1 MPTFVLQLHRPVVSP
16 RRTALGAAAPQT
28 AVAAPTLDLTVG
40 RESLPSAASG
50 EHVASTL
57 RDLCAAALSI
67 VEGRAGKVL
76 VPLYDTPWELC
87 LVAGDD
93 RFDVSLYRTGAL
105 PEVRALDEGVAV
117 GELVAQL
124 RGAADALRG
133 LCAEAVA
140 QELRD
145 LLDRLSARSGRTLH
159 AADRGASTLIRWRSR
174 PRMAADGSGAASI
187 VAVTLQAVLTTRES
201 AARGELAQADLHALL
216 ARGRVGFEVRGQRID
231 LGAGFVF
238 LQFERLV
245 ALCRPLLEARAARR
259 AMNVRAH
266 VGGAT
271 LGLRL
276 GADDTL
282 ALTITRP
289 AEGTVTVP
297 ALDPRA
303 FVSPVAEGA
312 LALAA
317 STVRCDRG
325 LARNLRLRALRSE
338 ARALRRWL
346 RDLDRVDTKI
356 NDDPARYR
364 AVSAEVSND
373 IGALDLSAATRLR
386 FSQRWRAEVE
396 GLDLAGTFLCGDKL
410 IVPGAREL
418 CAIDRASGSIAW
430 TAPASRAATVL
441 AGDDILRVT
450 TRGEVEL
457 RCASTGDA
465 LWTARIVP
473 RVGAASPP
481 VVIAQPGVAR
491 VALLAEAERRL
502 VALDLRTGEARWT
515 LTARHGGSFRV
526 RRVGRLAVVVSGD
539 AVVTAVDISS
549 GEVVWRHGEAVPFS
563 AAPVVHGER
572 VVVLAGEPGR
582 GPAVAHVLG
591 GLTGKHEHTLH
602 AGVAACAPPAACG
615 DTVAIPCASREDGV
629 VLVGFSLESGRELF
643 RTALDATVAG
653 AARPATLAVDD
664 LFVTNLPSGRAVAV
678 DARTGDVRWTFHG
691 RSARPDDVP
700 RRLEPVVRAGAIF
713 LPQASLAVLR
723 PKDGVSLAEIDACD
737 LVPDLVRVD
746 EQGATYVGEES
757 GHLGCFELGARLRV
771 LRPV

>member
-1 MPTFVLQLHRPVVSP
+1 MPTFVLQLHRPAAP
-16 RRTALGAAAPQT
+16 RRSAIGAVAPRP
-28 AVAAPTLDLTVG
+28 AVAAPTLDLTIG
-40 RESLPSAASG
+40 RETLPSAASG
-50 EHVASTL
+50 EHVAATL

-67 VEGRAGKVL
+67 VEGRAGKAL

-105 PEVRALDEGVAV
+105 PEVRALDEGVSLR
-117 GELVAQL
+117 ELFAQL
-124 RGAADALRG
+124 RASADALRG
-133 LCAEAVA
+133 LCAEAVWS
-140 QELRD
+140 ELD
-145 LLDRLSARSGRTLH
+145 VLLSRLAARVDHRLRAT
-159 AADRGASTLIRWRSR
+159 DRGASTLVRWRSR

-187 VAVTLQAVLTTRES
+187 VAVTLQAVLSTREGG
-201 AARGELAQADLHALL
+201 ARAEPAQSDLHALL
-216 ARGRVGFEVRGQRID
+216 AQGRLGIEVRGQRID
-231 LGAGFVF
+231 LGQGFVF
-238 LQFERLV
+238 LQLERLV
-245 ALCRPLLEARAARR
+245 ALCRPLLDARAARR

-271 LGLRL
+271 IGLRL
-276 GADDTL
+276 GADDAL
-282 ALTITRP
+282 ALSIARG
-289 AEGTVTVP
+289 AEGAITVP

-303 FVSPVAEGA
+303 LVAPVAEGA

-317 STVRCDRG
+317 ALVRCDRG
-325 LARNLRLRALRSE
+325 LARNLRLRALRTE

-346 RDLDRVDTKI
+346 RDLDRVDTKL
-356 NDDPARYR
+356 NDDPSRYR
-364 AVSAEVSND
+364 AAVAETSGD
-373 IGALDLSAATRLR
+373 ACAIDLSTSARLR
-386 FSQRWRAEVE
+386 FTQRWRAEVE
-396 GLDLAGTFLCGDKL
+396 GLDLAGTFLSGDRL

-430 TAPASRAATVL
+430 TAPASRAATTA

-457 RCASTGDA
+457 RCGATGDA
-465 LWTARIVP
+465 IWTTRVVP

-481 VVIAQPGVAR
+481 VVISQPGVAR

-526 RRVGRLAVVVSGD
+526 RRIGRLAVVVSGD
-539 AVVTAVDISS
+539 AVVTAVDLSS
-549 GEVVWRHGEAVPFS
+549 GEVVWRHGDAVPFS

-572 VVVLAGEPGR
+572 VIALAGEPGR

-591 GLTGKHEHTLH
+591 GLTGAHEHTLH
-602 AGVAACAPPAACG
+602 AGIAACAPPVASG
-615 DTVAIPCASREDGV
+615 DTLAIPCASREEGV
-629 VLVGFSLESGRELF
+629 VLVGFSLERGEELF
-643 RTALDATVAG
+643 RTALDATVVG
-653 AARPATLAVDD
+653 GARPAAIAVGD

-678 DARTGDVRWTFHG
+678 DARTGDIRWTWTG
-691 RSARPDDVP
+691 RAARPDDVP

-713 LPQASLAVLR
+713 VPQASLAVLR
-723 PKDGVSLAEIDACD
+723 PRDGVSLSELDVCD
-737 LVPDLVRVD
+737 LVPDMIRVD
-746 EQGATYVGEES
+746 EQGAVFVGEES